1 MRFIIVTGMSGAGKS
16 EAVNLLEDIGYYCID
31 NMPPAFL
38 LNFAELCYN
47 SFGKFDKVAIVCD
60 IRGGEMFEH
69 LAESLSELKHKGY
82 NYELLFLDAKDETL
96 IKRYKE
102 SRRKHPLSEDDRL
115 PESIAKERA
124 KMNAFKDIA
133 THIIDTSFTS
143 RKEFQD
149 KLASLFSDSLENKGI
164 IINVISFGFKH
175 GIPMDSDLIFDVR
188 FLPNPFY
195 IPELKQKSGLER
207 EVSEYVM
214 SFSQS
219 QDFQNKLFDMI
230 DFLIPHYIEEGK
242 SQIVIAIGCTG
253 GKHRSV
259 TFAHRLGE
267 HLKDSN
273 YRVFTTHRDYDK
285 SS

>member
-1 MRFIIVTGMSGAGKS
+1 MSGAGKS